1 MKKTAF
7 FYLLIIMG
15 LIVSISACKRKTNDL
30 SAKEAQAIAAKAD
43 TLVEAEP
50 AGLQIDTIRKSCF
63 YKASID
69 RPLYGELSCYVEW
82 PLSLEGADLS
92 ELQRA
97 LLRKTFG
104 EKKSADIHEVVE
116 NLFREYDPTHETR
129 WTRIDKIPTRTEES
143 WGEELPSDNYPMEDS
158 YTRYT
163 VKLDSYQEESGL
175 IEYSIYVDYNTG
187 MLIGP
192 SYGDILNHIIFD
204 TKAEKLVRF
213 NDVFVPDARAFLIG
227 KLRRD
232 PVLMEKYECLWGEDD
247 DMGIS
252 DLPENFMFKNGC
264 IFFVFPKYEAACG
277 SDGSVCLGVKLSEV
291 KRYLTPYGAKLVSG
305 L

>member
-1 MKKTAF
+1 
-7 FYLLIIMG
+7 MG

-69 RPLYGELSCYVEW
+69 RPLYGELSCYAEW
-82 PLSLEGADLS
+82 PVSLEGTDLS
-92 ELQRA
+92 VLQRE

-104 EKKSADIHEVVE
+104 EKEAGDIHVVIE
-116 NLFREYDPTHETR
+116 KKFQEYDPTQETR
-129 WTRIDKIPTRTEES
+129 WGRIDKIPKRTEEGF
-143 WGEELPSDNYPMEDS
+143 GEDMPNDEYPFEDS

-163 VKLDSYQEESGL
+163 VKLDSYQEEAGL
-175 IEYSIYVDYNTG
+175 IEYSIYVDYNSG

-192 SYGDILNHIIFD
+192 AYGNVFSHIIFD

-232 PVLMEKYECLWGEDD
+232 PVMMEKYECLWGEDD

-252 DLPENFMFKNGC
+252 DLPENFLFKNGC

-291 KRYLTPYGAKLVSG
+291 KRYLTSYGEKLVSS

>member
-1 MKKTAF
+1 MP
-7 FYLLIIMG
+7 
-15 LIVSISACKRKTNDL
+15 ND
-30 SAKEAQAIAAKAD
+30 
-43 TLVEAEP
+43 
-50 AGLQIDTIRKSCF
+50 
-63 YKASID
+63 
-69 RPLYGELSCYVEW
+69 
-82 PLSLEGADLS
+82 
-92 ELQRA
+92 
-97 LLRKTFG
+97 
-104 EKKSADIHEVVE
+104 
-116 NLFREYDPTHETR
+116 EYPF
-129 WTRIDKIPTRTEES
+129 
-143 WGEELPSDNYPMEDS
+143 EDS

-163 VKLDSYQEESGL
+163 VKLDSYQEEAGL
-175 IEYSIYVDYNTG
+175 IEYSIYVDYNSG

-192 SYGDILNHIIFD
+192 AYGNVFSHIIFD

-232 PVLMEKYECLWGEDD
+232 PVMMEKYECLWGEDD

-252 DLPENFMFKNGC
+252 DLPENFLFKNGC

-291 KRYLTPYGAKLVSG
+291 KRYLTSYGEKLVSS

>member
-1 MKKTAF
+1 
-7 FYLLIIMG
+7 MG
-15 LIVSISACKRKTNDL
+15 LIVWISACKRKTNDL
-30 SAKEAQAIAAKAD
+30 SAKEAQAIAAEAD
-43 TLVEAEP
+43 TLVEAEA

-104 EKKSADIHEVVE
+104 EKEAGDIHVVIE
-116 NLFREYDPTHETR
+116 KKFQEYDPTQETR
-129 WTRIDKIPTRTEES
+129 WVRIDKIPKRTEEGF
-143 WGEELPSDNYPMEDS
+143 GEDMPNDEYPFEDS

-163 VKLDSYQEESGL
+163 VKLDSYQEEAGL
-175 IEYSIYVDYNTG
+175 IEYSIYVEYNTG
-187 MLIGP
+187 MLMGP
-192 SYGDILNHIIFD
+192 SYGDIHNHIIFD
-204 TKAEKLVRF
+204 TKSEKLVRF

-232 PVLMEKYECLWGEDD
+232 PVMMEKYECLWGEDD

-291 KRYLTPYGAKLVSG
+291 KRYLTSYGEKLVSS